1 MLIRPTFYTWLGSQI
16 YIFPFYHLRI
26 FYLQDIVTK
35 VRQGVENMLKLY
47 RGNKDKELRINAEE
61 LLED

>member
-1 MLIRPTFYTWLGSQI
+1 MQGQL
-16 YIFPFYHLRI
+16 
-26 FYLQDIVTK
+26 DIVTK